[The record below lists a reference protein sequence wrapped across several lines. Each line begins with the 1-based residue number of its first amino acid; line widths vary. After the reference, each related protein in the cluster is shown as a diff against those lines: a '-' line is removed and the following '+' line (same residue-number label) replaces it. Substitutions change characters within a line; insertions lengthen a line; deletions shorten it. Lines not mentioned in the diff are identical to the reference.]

1 MGRIDN
7 KVVIITGGARGQG
20 AEEARLFAAEG
31 ATVVITDV
39 LDQEGAACAAG
50 IPGATYLHLD
60 VRSEAGWEQTV
71 AAVVQACGRVD
82 VLVNNAGID
91 LSRRFEL
98 TTLEEWCRRHGG
110 IDHQRIQRGGPG
122 GRPRARRLWQHQ
134 VGGAWHHQGGR
145 TGMG

>member
-1 MGRIDN
+1 MGRVDN
-7 KVVIITGGARGQG
+7 KVVILTGGARGQG

-39 LDQEGAACAAG
+39 LYQEGAACASG
-50 IPGATYLHLD
+50 IQCATYLHLD

-98 TTLEEWCRRHGG
+98 TTLEEWDRVVA
-110 IDHQRIQRGGPG
+110 INQ
-122 GRPRARRLWQHQ
+122 
-134 VGGAWHHQGGR
+134 
-145 TGMG
+145 TGVFLGMR